1 MPSDISSIVFAPSG
15 HIREEDPDRFGSSHP
30 PASRRQD
37 ESADLSRGDR
47 GFAGSPQREVHRI
60 HRSLRPAR
68 GAAEP
73 CGERGAG
80 SALVQER
87 GEAHGDHALAP
98 DPQRYSRRRG
108 SRVGQMTGEAQPGR
122 MRTLLEHVAR
132 ALVDDPSAV
141 VVTEELDGDFTKLHL
156 QVAEPDV
163 GKVIGRG
170 GRIAKAIRA
179 LLKVMATRDGTK
191 VNLEID

>member
-1 MPSDISSIVFAPSG
+1 MTT
-15 HIREEDPDRFGSSHP
+15 
-30 PASRRQD
+30 
-37 ESADLSRGDR
+37 
-47 GFAGSPQREVHRI
+47 AGP
-60 HRSLRPAR
+60 
-68 GAAEP
+68 
-73 CGERGAG
+73 
-80 SALVQER
+80 
-87 GEAHGDHALAP
+87 
-98 DPQRYSRRRG
+98 
-108 SRVGQMTGEAQPGR
+108 QPGR
-122 MRTLLEHVAR
+122 MRVLLEHVAQ